1 MNTRTL
7 ATTNLKN
14 VYISLII
21 FYHQL
26 SSNLLQNVGAQ
37 VEMCNAA
44 REVLNYS
51 DDDSAPQNGFDD
63 ILDEVCAE
71 AGYES
76 EDSEEEAWWA
86 LSVGPETASGPQFR
100 QVRLA
105 LSMSA

>member
-63 ILDEVCAE
+63 ILDEVCE

-86 LSVGPETASGPQFR
+86 FSVGPETASGQLR